1 MSRRALR
8 SHRGMTLLEVMVA
21 ALLLVAVMAVAMQVV
36 GVGVRVARQ
45 NEQTTNTNDS
55 ARLAA
60 EVMLRDIR
68 IAGSMQGIFMSDGAT
83 GRLINP
89 MFTEAG
95 PNGTDALWVV
105 TPSPR
110 AMQTDCTKVGS
121 GVVVATAS
129 GSGPIAVNCT
139 APLVGAGNLLVTNF
153 SRSALITPSSLTAT
167 SVTFSEG
174 GIQNYG
180 PYPEKGGM
188 LKGDMVLPVQV
199 VRYSVSIV
207 APCSATRPCLLRQV
221 GNVTTNPAAP
231 FTIPAGAR
239 TDRYNDIEDLQIAW
253 GSGTPVTFNSGHSP
267 LYNPATAYTAMRI
280 NVVGVSPLPIRGE
293 NGALMALTP
302 VTVEDHAPA
311 PVVDGYRRSVYRRRV
326 ELLNNGALNL

>member
-1 MSRRALR
+1 
-8 SHRGMTLLEVMVA
+8 MTLLEVMVA

-45 NEQTTNTNDS
+45 NEQTTTTNDS

-68 IAGSMQGIFMSDGAT
+68 LAGAMQGVFVSDGVT
-83 GRLINP
+83 GRQINP

-105 TPSPR
+105 VPAPR
-110 AMQTDCTKVGS
+110 AMQADCTKVGS
-121 GVVVATAS
+121 GVVVAAAS
-129 GSGPIAVNCT
+129 GSGPLTVNCT
-139 APLVGAGNLLVTNF
+139 APLVGSATLMVTNF
-153 SRSALITPSSLTAT
+153 SRAALIAPTALTPTT
-167 SVTFSEG
+167 ITFAEG

-188 LKGDMVLPVQV
+188 LKGDMVLPVQLA
-199 VRYSVSIV
+199 RYSVSTV
-207 APCSATRPCLLRQV
+207 APCSATRPCLLREV
-221 GNVTTNPAAP
+221 GALTGNPAAP
-231 FTIPAGAR
+231 FTVPAGAR

-253 GSGTPVTFNSGHSP
+253 GTGQPVTFTSAHSA
-267 LYNPATAYTAMRI
+267 LYNAAAAYTSMRI
-280 NVVGVSPLPIRGE
+280 NVVGISPLPIRGE
-293 NGALMALTP
+293 NGTLMALTP

-311 PVVDGYRRSVYRRRV
+311 PVVDGYRRSLYRRRV